1 MIVIYFFFFLLLE
14 KCDQA
19 QKCLN
24 DFDDKK
30 SSPDV
35 EAFWISDTIYLTKL
49 NYAKSALDK
58 TVEEAKEIRTIVF
71 DETISILRDGNT
83 VPHVKT
89 PESKRAPVKEMKRLP
104 GKRTKTE
111 DDEYHNDDES
121 ERVPDSDSESNEKYH
136 DDDESERVPDSD
148 SESNEKP
155 RKRTETEDDE
165 YHDDESESDESDDEC
180 ELRLSVEEMGFDE
193 YVDRNDQPFIFK
205 TKNIPSLFESYRSK
219 ALAHAQNSGL
229 IMTKNYHEILSL
241 SHILL
246 LQMDNYSETQVKTFS
261 RETLEDLRKD
271 IKSKLIGKEKVTRDV
286 KSILQEYIEI
296 ALDDNDGGLHE
307 LRETITESFS
317 IKFNSTAEKEFLRRM
332 KFLFEHLSYTI
343 PLHPLKEIISEGTL
357 VANIIS
363 PVLRIFFHDSYIYP
377 TIWPNTSS
385 TSAKVR
391 KLAIGDPSRAKQLDM
406 IGKIVNNGK
415 FVYESM
421 FGEVTGEGKNNTE
434 KKNLI
439 DLVRLGIFMKDSLDN
454 ISRKTGV
461 NRIFGWQVIVTKWTG
476 YMMTLIS
483 PGIYV
488 LIECRSSK
496 IFRTYEKTI
505 KDILSIM
512 NKSEEVESNDNFKGW
527 RRSTLGTPS
536 FKKIVKFK

>member
-1 MIVIYFFFFLLLE
+1 
-14 KCDQA
+14 
-19 QKCLN
+19 
-24 DFDDKK
+24 
-30 SSPDV
+30 
-35 EAFWISDTIYLTKL
+35 
-49 NYAKSALDK
+49 
-58 TVEEAKEIRTIVF
+58 
-71 DETISILRDGNT
+71 
-83 VPHVKT
+83 
-89 PESKRAPVKEMKRLP
+89 
-104 GKRTKTE
+104 
-111 DDEYHNDDES
+111 
-121 ERVPDSDSESNEKYH
+121 
-136 DDDESERVPDSD
+136 
-148 SESNEKP
+148 
-155 RKRTETEDDE
+155 
-165 YHDDESESDESDDEC
+165 
-180 ELRLSVEEMGFDE
+180 MGFDE

-286 KSILQEYIEI
+286 KSILQECIEI

-317 IKFNSTAEKEFLRRM
+317 KKFNSTAEKEFLRRM

-391 KLAIGDPSRAKQLDM
+391 KLAIGDPSRAKQPDM

-488 LIECRSSK
+488 MVDTGSVDLPRSFEVCNTFLSGLDTLFAFQ
-496 IFRTYEKTI
+496 IAYEKTI
-505 KDILSIM
+505 MDILSIM

>member
-1 MIVIYFFFFLLLE
+1 
-14 KCDQA
+14 
-19 QKCLN
+19 
-24 DFDDKK
+24 
-30 SSPDV
+30 
-35 EAFWISDTIYLTKL
+35 
-49 NYAKSALDK
+49 
-58 TVEEAKEIRTIVF
+58 
-71 DETISILRDGNT
+71 
-83 VPHVKT
+83 
-89 PESKRAPVKEMKRLP
+89 
-104 GKRTKTE
+104 
-111 DDEYHNDDES
+111 
-121 ERVPDSDSESNEKYH
+121 
-136 DDDESERVPDSD
+136 
-148 SESNEKP
+148 
-155 RKRTETEDDE
+155 
-165 YHDDESESDESDDEC
+165 
-180 ELRLSVEEMGFDE
+180 MGFDE

-286 KSILQEYIEI
+286 KSILQECIEI

-317 IKFNSTAEKEFLRRM
+317 KKFNSTAEKEFLRRM

-363 PVLRIFFHDSYIYP
+363 PV
-377 TIWPNTSS
+377 

-483 PGIYV
+483 PGIY
-488 LIECRSSK
+488 IA
-496 IFRTYEKTI
+496 YEKTI
-505 KDILSIM
+505 MDILSIM

>member
-1 MIVIYFFFFLLLE
+1 
-14 KCDQA
+14 
-19 QKCLN
+19 
-24 DFDDKK
+24 
-30 SSPDV
+30 
-35 EAFWISDTIYLTKL
+35 
-49 NYAKSALDK
+49 
-58 TVEEAKEIRTIVF
+58 
-71 DETISILRDGNT
+71 
-83 VPHVKT
+83 
-89 PESKRAPVKEMKRLP
+89 
-104 GKRTKTE
+104 
-111 DDEYHNDDES
+111 
-121 ERVPDSDSESNEKYH
+121 
-136 DDDESERVPDSD
+136 
-148 SESNEKP
+148 
-155 RKRTETEDDE
+155 
-165 YHDDESESDESDDEC
+165 
-180 ELRLSVEEMGFDE
+180 MGFDE

-246 LQMDNYSETQVKTFS
+246 LQMDNYSDSQVKTFS

-286 KSILQEYIEI
+286 KSILQEFIEI

-317 IKFNSTAEKEFLRRM
+317 KKFNSTAEKEFLRRI

-406 IGKIVNNGK
+406 IGKLSI
-415 FVYESM
+415 M
-421 FGEVTGEGKNNTE
+421 VTGEGKNNTE

-454 ISRKTGV
+454 ISRKTSV

-476 YMMTLIS
+476 YMMTLINL
-483 PGIYV
+483 P
-488 LIECRSSK
+488 RSFEVCNTFLSGLDTLFAFQ
-496 IFRTYEKTI
+496 IAYEKTI

>member
-1 MIVIYFFFFLLLE
+1 
-14 KCDQA
+14 
-19 QKCLN
+19 
-24 DFDDKK
+24 
-30 SSPDV
+30 
-35 EAFWISDTIYLTKL
+35 
-49 NYAKSALDK
+49 
-58 TVEEAKEIRTIVF
+58 
-71 DETISILRDGNT
+71 
-83 VPHVKT
+83 
-89 PESKRAPVKEMKRLP
+89 
-104 GKRTKTE
+104 
-111 DDEYHNDDES
+111 
-121 ERVPDSDSESNEKYH
+121 
-136 DDDESERVPDSD
+136 
-148 SESNEKP
+148 
-155 RKRTETEDDE
+155 
-165 YHDDESESDESDDEC
+165 
-180 ELRLSVEEMGFDE
+180 MGFDE

-317 IKFNSTAEKEFLRRM
+317 KKFNSTAEKEFLRRI

-391 KLAIGDPSRAKQLDM
+391 KLAIG
-406 IGKIVNNGK
+406 K

-461 NRIFGWQVIVTKWTG
+461 NRIFGWQVIDLPRSFEVCNTFLSG
-476 YMMTLIS
+476 LDTLFAFQIA
-483 PGIYV
+483 
-488 LIECRSSK
+488 
-496 IFRTYEKTI
+496 YEKTI

>member
-1 MIVIYFFFFLLLE
+1 MLQLGTASFWLLDCTHIFSVYKDE
-14 KCDQA
+14 
-19 QKCLN
+19 
-24 DFDDKK
+24 K

-71 DETISILRDGNT
+71 DETISILRDG
-83 VPHVKT
+83 
-89 PESKRAPVKEMKRLP
+89 P

-111 DDEYHNDDES
+111 DDE
-121 ERVPDSDSESNEKYH
+121 YH

-229 IMTKNYHEILSL
+229 IMTKNYHEIL
-241 SHILL
+241 
-246 LQMDNYSETQVKTFS
+246 
-261 RETLEDLRKD
+261 ETLEDLRKD

-317 IKFNSTAEKEFLRRM
+317 KKFNSTAEKEFLRRM
-332 KFLFEHLSYTI
+332 KFLFEHLSLYYPITSI
-343 PLHPLKEIISEGTL
+343 ERNYKRRDTCGEYNKSGVT
-357 VANIIS
+357 N
-363 PVLRIFFHDSYIYP
+363 FFHDSYIYP
-377 TIWPNTSS
+377 TICPNTSS

-488 LIECRSSK
+488 MIECRSSK
-496 IFRTYEKTI
+496 IFRSMQYVSIWSGYAVCISAYEKTI

>member
-1 MIVIYFFFFLLLE
+1 
-14 KCDQA
+14 
-19 QKCLN
+19 
-24 DFDDKK
+24 
-30 SSPDV
+30 
-35 EAFWISDTIYLTKL
+35 
-49 NYAKSALDK
+49 
-58 TVEEAKEIRTIVF
+58 
-71 DETISILRDGNT
+71 
-83 VPHVKT
+83 
-89 PESKRAPVKEMKRLP
+89 
-104 GKRTKTE
+104 
-111 DDEYHNDDES
+111 
-121 ERVPDSDSESNEKYH
+121 
-136 DDDESERVPDSD
+136 
-148 SESNEKP
+148 
-155 RKRTETEDDE
+155 
-165 YHDDESESDESDDEC
+165 
-180 ELRLSVEEMGFDE
+180 MGFDE

-461 NRIFGWQVIVTKWTG
+461 NRIFGWQVIDLPRSFEVCNTFLSG
-476 YMMTLIS
+476 LDTLVCIS
-483 PGIYV
+483 A
-488 LIECRSSK
+488 
-496 IFRTYEKTI
+496 YEKTI